1 MHCHI
6 ILQTSPNIERTL
18 PRHPPRV
25 QVSMEE
31 AYVKQ
36 QSIVEA
42 EHHQREDHK
51 HDLLKSE
58 TEPLFLC
65 PYS

>member
-1 MHCHI
+1 
-6 ILQTSPNIERTL
+6 
-18 PRHPPRV
+18 
-25 QVSMEE
+25 MEE

-36 QSIVEA
+36 QNVVES

-58 TEPLFLC
+58 QSTAACCLILHGFE
-65 PYS
+65 SSAS